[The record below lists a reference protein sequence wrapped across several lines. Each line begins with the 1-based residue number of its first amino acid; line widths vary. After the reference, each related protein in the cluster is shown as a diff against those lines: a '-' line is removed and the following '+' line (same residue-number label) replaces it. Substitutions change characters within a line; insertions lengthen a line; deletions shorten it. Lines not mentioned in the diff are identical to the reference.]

1 MAAGKLKSEDWT
13 LLQKENSISI
23 RQNSPP
29 ALLQKYEILIDVSM
43 GFSVGVYGWALPDH
57 HVIYTKHRRSMFN
70 IKISEFLAMVG
81 DYLSSDGVGQQLA
94 GTKEHNSAR
103 K

>member
-43 GFSVGVYGWALPDH
+43 GFSVGAYGWALPDD
-57 HVIYTKHRRSMFN
+57 HVIYTKHRRSRFN
-70 IKISEFLAMVG
+70 KDKRTF
-81 DYLSSDGVGQQLA
+81 SDGW
-94 GTKEHNSAR
+94 
-103 K
+103 